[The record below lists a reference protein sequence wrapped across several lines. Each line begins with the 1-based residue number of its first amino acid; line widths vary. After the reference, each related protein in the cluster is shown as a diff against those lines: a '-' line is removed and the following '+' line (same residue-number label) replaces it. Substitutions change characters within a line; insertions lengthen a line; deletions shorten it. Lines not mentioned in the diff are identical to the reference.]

1 MSPRL
6 KDHGIVML
14 TFAQLGEGGEQW
26 SVLVR
31 GQLDILSRQ
40 GYEECLTAV

>member
-1 MSPRL
+1 
-6 KDHGIVML
+6 ML

-40 GYEECLTAV
+40 GLTCDYEECLSAV